1 MPSPAKSDTAALL
14 CAQAIE
20 GMTDFDVF
28 CDLMKSIDFA
38 HEPGL
43 GPDDE

>member
-1 MPSPAKSDTAALL
+1 
-14 CAQAIE
+14 
-20 GMTDFDVF
+20 MTDFDVF